1 MSRKTIVISEDGM
14 FASEPLT
21 FADVLQLTCSCVAGV
36 AGSVLAKAQD
46 ADEAKKIE
54 GELFDIANVAFSN
67 CLEHTFPTMSLHPDL
82 TEEAILKAENEI
94 LADRAAEMEDFLA
107 DSEPQVGAP
116 EKIIPFPAGKACGPE
131 DTVLPTNERTEPTG
145 SPEPAGTYDPNES
158 ACCSGN
164 AGEPMEG
171 GAE

>member
-82 TEEAILKAENEI
+82 TEEAIMEAENAI
-94 LADRAAEMEDFLA
+94 LKRAAEDMEN
-107 DSEPQVGAP
+107 VGEP
-116 EKIIPFPAGKACGPE
+116 EKIVPFPAKG
-131 DTVLPTNERTEPTG
+131 N
-145 SPEPAGTYDPNES
+145 PEPAGTYDPNES

-164 AGEPMEG
+164 EGEPVKG
-171 GAE
+171 DAE